1 MMSGLL
7 STAVIS
13 TINKA
18 TCRGKGLFHLTVQK
32 LGQELKTVEECH
44 LLACSA

>member
-1 MMSGLL
+1 MPGLL
-7 STAVIS
+7 SIAVIS

-18 TCRGKGLFHLTVQK
+18 TCRAKGLFHLTVQK
-32 LGQELKTVEECH
+32 LGQELKTVEEYH